1 MGNCRNVC
9 VVLLFAT
16 VICSTWI
23 GASGAEAGTDNA
35 AIDLAASVIVASRDV
50 PLHAK
55 YAELLQSEVAKRT
68 GITLPVQSDL
78 PADGTVAI
86 VLGTVEHLK
95 AVVPAGLA
103 VPKEAEGYA
112 IWVDRISRSAPTVH
126 LVGRD
131 DRGVLFA
138 AGRLLRLLHMMK
150 GELTLDGTVQIA
162 TAPRYPVRGH
172 ELGYRNKSNTY
183 DAWTVA
189 QFEQYICDL
198 AIFGAN
204 GVQLVVQ
211 LDTATKDG
219 PHMTEPVME
228 RTIKLT
234 KLLGDYGLH
243 VWIWLAPSEKTITP
257 ETAPAVLDKCRT
269 LFEQCASIDAVFV
282 PGGDPGDT
290 PPEVLLPLLK
300 DIAALLRKSHPS
312 AGVWVSN
319 EDMSHEWN
327 ATLFESLSRE
337 QPDWLT
343 GVVFG
348 TWVKLS
354 LKDMRAKIPVKYPI
368 VQYAD
373 ITHSIE
379 CQYPVNEWDLAFA
392 ATLGRETINPR
403 PAATSHIF
411 NAMAPFTTGFNTY
424 SDGVNDD
431 VNKIIW
437 SALGWDPDEPVA
449 EILEEYGRYFVGN
462 DLGDEVANGLL
473 ALEQNWQGPLLK
485 NAGVEKTLALWQ
497 EIETQAGQGVETN
510 WRLQMGLLRAYYDAY
525 IQRRLAAET
534 QQEEAACAELA
545 RASTAGVEPA
555 IAKARSILSVATA
568 EPVAPELRARIEEL
582 AGALFKSIGM
592 QLSVEKYGASN
603 WERGA
608 ILDAVDRPLN
618 NRGWLETKFA
628 EILAE
633 NEEGKRLELLNDV
646 LKWED
651 PGPGGFYDD
660 LGNAAN
666 EPHLVRQKSWADDPG
681 FVASAQDECIEVQGR
696 DAWRL
701 SWLNQGQTVFGTPL
715 QMRYEGLEP
724 NAAYWLQVVYTGRFR
739 PTMQLTANG
748 GKYTI
753 HGPLPQ
759 PEQPERQSFAIPKE
773 ATQGGVLELEW
784 MNSTGRG
791 PQVAEVWLT
800 REP

>member
-1 MGNCRNVC
+1 MGSLRLMLIALCIV
-9 VVLLFAT
+9 VVLPGMWACAQSAKEGLGGVPLELT
-16 VICSTWI
+16 H
-23 GASGAEAGTDNA
+23 
-35 AIDLAASVIVASRDV
+35 SVIVVSTDV

-55 YAELLQSEVAKRT
+55 YAELLQSEIAKRT
-68 GITLPVQSDL
+68 GITLPVQLDL
-78 PADGTVAI
+78 PVDGAAAI
-86 VLGTVEHLK
+86 VFETIEHSK
-95 AVVPAGLA
+95 AKLPEGLA
-103 VPKEAEGYA
+103 VPQEAEGYA
-112 IWVDRISRSAPTVH
+112 LWVDQAARRAPTVH

-138 AGRLLRLLHMMK
+138 VGRLLRLLHMKK
-150 GELTLDGTVQIA
+150 GELILDSSVRIA

-183 DAWTVA
+183 DAWSVE
-189 QFEQYICDL
+189 QFEQYVCDM
-198 AIFGAN
+198 AVFGAN

-211 LDTATKDG
+211 LDNAAKDG

-228 RTIKLT
+228 RAIKLS
-234 KLLGDYGLH
+234 KLMDEYGLQ

-257 ETAPAVLDKCRT
+257 ESAPAVLEKCRA
-269 LFEQCASIDAVFV
+269 LFEQCARIDAVFV

-290 PPEVLLPLLK
+290 PPEILLPLLK
-300 DIAALLRKSHPS
+300 DMAGVLRASHPK
-312 AGVWVSN
+312 AGMWLSN

-327 ATLFESLSRE
+327 ATLFDSLNRE
-337 QPDWLT
+337 QPEWLT

-354 LKDMRAKIPVKYPI
+354 LEEMRGKIPAQYPI

-392 ATLGRETINPR
+392 TTLGRETINPR
-403 PAATSHIF
+403 PAAMAHIF
-411 NAMAPFTTGFNTY
+411 KAIAPFTIGFNTY

-431 VNKIIW
+431 VNKILW
-437 SALGWDPDEPVA
+437 TALGWDPDAPVE
-449 EILEEYGRYFVGN
+449 EILREYGRYFVGE
-462 DLGDEVANGLL
+462 DLGDEVAKGLL
-473 ALEQNWQGPLLK
+473 ALEQNWQGPLPK
-485 NAGVEKTLALWQ
+485 NAGVGETLALWQ
-497 EIETQAGQGVETN
+497 AIEKQAGPAVETN
-510 WRLQMGLLRAYYDAY
+510 WRLQMALLRAYYDAY
-525 IQRRLAAET
+525 IQQRLEAET
-534 QQEEAACAELA
+534 KQEKAACAELA

-555 IAKARSILSVATA
+555 IAKARNILAEATA
-568 EPVAPELRARIEEL
+568 KPVALELRARIEDL
-582 AGALFKSIGM
+582 AGMLFKSIGM

-618 NRGWLETKFA
+618 NRGWLETRFA
-628 EILAE
+628 AILAE
-633 NEEGKRLELLNDV
+633 KNDKTRLAMLNEV
-646 LKWED
+646 LSWGD

-681 FVASAQDECIEVQGR
+681 FVASAQDECIEVEGR
-696 DAWRL
+696 DTWRL
-701 SWLNQGQTVFGTPL
+701 SWLNQGQTLFGTPL
-715 QMRYEGLEP
+715 KVRYEGLDP
-724 NAAYWLQVVYTGRFR
+724 KAAYSLQVVYTGRFR

-759 PEQPERQSFAIPKE
+759 PEQPERQTFAIPRE
-773 ATQGGVLELEW
+773 ATQDGVLELEW
-784 MNSTGRG
+784 MNTTGRG
-791 PQVAEVWLT
+791 CQVAEVWLK

>member
-1 MGNCRNVC
+1 MGNGRNVR
-9 VVLLFAT
+9 VALLFAA

-23 GASGAEAGTDNA
+23 GASGAESGTGNA
-35 AIDLAASVIVASRDV
+35 PIDLAQSAIVVSHDV

-55 YAELLQSEVAKRT
+55 YAELLQSEVGKRS
-68 GITLPVQSDL
+68 GITLPVQADL
-78 PADGTVAI
+78 PAEGVAAI
-86 VLGTVEHLK
+86 VLATVEHVKSAL
-95 AVVPAGLA
+95 PAGLA
-103 VPKEAEGYA
+103 VPEQAEGYA
-112 IWVDRISRSAPTVH
+112 LWVDRTSRSAPTVY
-126 LVGRD
+126 LIGRN

-138 AGRLLRLLHMMK
+138 VGRLLRLLHMKK
-150 GELTLDGTVQIA
+150 GELTLDGDVRIA

-183 DAWTVA
+183 DAWSVE
-189 QFEQYICDL
+189 QFEQYVCDM
-198 AIFGAN
+198 AVFGAN

-211 LDTATKDG
+211 LDNAAKDG

-228 RTIKLT
+228 RTVKLS
-234 KLLGDYGLH
+234 KLMDEYGLQ
-243 VWIWLAPSEKTITP
+243 VWMWLPPSEKTITP
-257 ETAPAVLDKCRT
+257 ESAPAVLEKCRA
-269 LFEQCASIDAVFV
+269 LFEQCARIDAVFV

-290 PPEVLLPLLK
+290 PPEILLPLLK
-300 DIAALLRKSHPS
+300 DMAGVLRASHPG
-312 AGVWVSN
+312 AGMWLSN

-327 ATLFESLSRE
+327 ATLFDSLNRE

-354 LKDMRAKIPVKYPI
+354 LEEMRAKIPAKYPI

-403 PAATSHIF
+403 PAAMSHIF
-411 NAMAPFTTGFNTY
+411 KAMAPFTTGFNTY

-437 SALGWDPDEPVA
+437 SALGWDPDIPVE
-449 EILEEYGRYFVGN
+449 EILREYGKYFVGE
-462 DLGDEVANGLL
+462 DLGDEVAKGLL
-473 ALEQNWQGPLLK
+473 ALEQNWQGPLPK
-485 NAGVEKTLALWQ
+485 NADVDETLTLWQ
-497 EIETQAGQGVETN
+497 GIEKQAGQAVETN
-510 WRLQMGLLRAYYDAY
+510 WRLQMALLRAYYDAY
-525 IQRRLAAET
+525 IQRRLAVET
-534 QQEEAACAELA
+534 RQEEAACAELA
-545 RASTAGVEPA
+545 RASAVGVEPA
-555 IAKARSILSVATA
+555 IAKARSILAEATA
-568 EPVAPELRARIEEL
+568 KPVAPELRGRIEEL

-628 EILAE
+628 EILTE
-633 NEEGKRLELLNDV
+633 KNEKTRLEMLSEVLN
-646 LKWED
+646 WEE

-660 LGNAAN
+660 LGNAVS
-666 EPHLVRQKSWADDPG
+666 EPRLVRQKSWADDPG
-681 FVASAQDECIEVQGR
+681 YVASAQDECIEVEGR
-696 DAWRL
+696 DTWRL
-701 SWLNQGQTVFGTPL
+701 SWLNQGQTLFGTPL
-715 QMRYEGLEP
+715 KMRYEGLDP
-724 NAAYWLQVVYTGRFR
+724 NAVYRLQVVYTGRFR

-748 GKYTI
+748 GRVVI

-759 PEQPERQSFAIPKE
+759 PERPERQSFAIPRE
-773 ATQGGVLELEW
+773 AIQGGALDLEW
-784 MNSTGRG
+784 TNSTGRG
-791 PQVAEVWLT
+791 CQVAEVWLT